1 MSANFCPLMRF
12 VFMLFDSVF
21 LFILGVIAADDL
33 SKPKPRSFVKAFFH
47 LFSQKAR
54 KAHGCLIPVWWKF
67 AVTSKITAVT
77 RKVTGRLELPLAKV
91 CGFDIVRSL
100 ALPERD

>member
-47 LFSQKAR
+47 LFSK
-54 KAHGCLIPVWWKF
+54 
-67 AVTSKITAVT
+67 
-77 RKVTGRLELPLAKV
+77 
-91 CGFDIVRSL
+91 
-100 ALPERD
+100 